1 MMLSKE
7 YGTETIFESPRP
19 KSRTVIHSNVTDLLQ
34 QRRQGISIYTKT
46 RTGNDVSVHKP
57 TRPTTKQNQCVLRI
71 RAAYSASHCIISRS
85 EYEDPFRLIS
95 RRARRSL
102 VLALELAPCFILAEV
117 LTLGV
122 ARGPVIHGLANS
134 SVIENGRCKCAC
146 SQENV
151 YELDTK
157 NCTGTADLKKQLLHS
172 RQSLGANCT
181 AKQKA
186 RPAGSAV
193 CM

>member
-1 MMLSKE
+1 M
-7 YGTETIFESPRP
+7 
-19 KSRTVIHSNVTDLLQ
+19 
-34 QRRQGISIYTKT
+34 
-46 RTGNDVSVHKP
+46 HKP
-57 TRPTTKQNQCVLRI
+57 TRPTTKQNQCVLHI
-71 RAAYSASHCIISRS
+71 RAAYSTRHWIISRS
-85 EYEDPFRLIS
+85 EYADPFRLIS

-102 VLALELAPCFILAEV
+102 VLALELTPCFILAEV

-122 ARGPVIHGLANS
+122 AQGPAIHGLANS
-134 SVIENGRCKCAC
+134 NVIENGRCKCAC

-157 NCTGTADLKKQLLHS
+157 NCTEVTADVKKQLLHS
-172 RQSLGANCT
+172 PQSLGANCT
-181 AKQKA
+181 VKQKA